1 MRTVRSV
8 LATLSVL
15 AVAALPAVAQEG
27 GNTDEMDAALAAGF
41 KAGFICSP
49 MHVNVMFASFSH
61 IPKGR

>member
-27 GNTDEMDAALAAGF
+27 GNTDEMDAALARLAYSDYCPEGCNL
-41 KAGFICSP
+41 G
-49 MHVNVMFASFSH
+49 
-61 IPKGR
+61 